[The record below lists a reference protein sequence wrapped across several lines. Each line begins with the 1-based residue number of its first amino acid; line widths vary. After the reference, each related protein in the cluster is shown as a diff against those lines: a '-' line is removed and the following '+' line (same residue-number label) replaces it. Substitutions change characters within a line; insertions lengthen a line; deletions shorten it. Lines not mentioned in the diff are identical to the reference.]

1 MGDRYEDEEFHLD
14 EVMARH
20 EAMEE
25 ELLREEF
32 EQLRLEG
39 LPEETPPARPGAY
52 PESDWEAIVEAVLFT
67 MGSSVELKQLAV
79 AIDQDVKTAWT
90 VVQRLKKRYEAE
102 NRGMQVIELEDRV
115 QLCTKARFYENLI
128 RVASAPKKQALT
140 DVMLET
146 LSIIAYKQP
155 VTKMEIEKIRGVKSD
170 HAVNRLV
177 EYNLV
182 YEAGRLDAPGR
193 PALFATTEEFLR
205 RFGIGSTEDLP
216 DVAPEQI
223 EEFKQE
229 AEEELQYHPEE
240 ADGKPESG
248 GEQEQLSFAEA
259 AAASETGAGADFSD
273 EETTQAGTEG
283 FDSADEE
290 GSQDGAEGF
299 DSVKEEG
306 SQEPAAALDFADE
319 EGSQDVSEESGFSD
333 EETTQEPE
341 PDVDF
346 ADEETSQ
353 DASADFGPAD
363 GGTFQEPD
371 SPDEERPQ
379 EPPAQADT
387 TVSREERIFDQP
399 EGQQSDQRQ
408 AEEIGGETIEV
419 Q

>member
-128 RVASAPKKQALT
+128 RVASAPKKQVLT

-259 AAASETGAGADFSD
+259 AATSETGAGADFSD
-273 EETTQAGTEG
+273 EETAQA
-283 FDSADEE
+283 
-290 GSQDGAEGF
+290 GAEGF

-319 EGSQDVSEESGFSD
+319 EVSQDVSEESGFSD

-353 DASADFGPAD
+353 DASADFGLAD
-363 GGTFQEPD
+363 GETFQEPD
-371 SPDEERPQ
+371 FPDGERPQ